1 RAVRVTLTRSAAWAG
16 AGRTERCFVLPCTH
30 ASALA
35 PHLSSTLPEM
45 PTVGE
50 RLATIEA
57 SLAEIRNDVRKL
69 RNGIEGGNGVTWERS
84 VRGRLHYIENNI
96 AAT

>member
-1 RAVRVTLTRSAAWAG
+1 
-16 AGRTERCFVLPCTH
+16 
-30 ASALA
+30 
-35 PHLSSTLPEM
+35 M

-57 SLAEIRNDVRKL
+57 SLAEIRNDVREL

-84 VRGRLHYIENNI
+84 VRGRLHYIEGSI
-96 AAT
+96 AATVLRKSVGLGMLKGWQAFLLVICAVATAAAAWYAALY